1 LDKKAFY
8 IFPRFCQGKTW
19 PNRWGTILSKTLNQ
33 SILLA
38 PFSVKVNRPA
48 ILSATQ
54 KDHSVIFYNTEFCVS
69 LGRIP
74 SLNVFIQK
82 VPHCLACKSE
92 RRDVASR
99 QRGISSS
106 GILAFKNLPTLL

>member
-1 LDKKAFY
+1 M
-8 IFPRFCQGKTW
+8 
-19 PNRWGTILSKTLNQ
+19 LNQ

-74 SLNVFIQK
+74 SLISLYK
-82 VPHCLACKSE
+82 KS
-92 RRDVASR
+92 RTVWHANLKGGPAPQYDFSG
-99 QRGISSS
+99 QRGPVKREMSLRDSA
-106 GILAFKNLPTLL
+106 GL